1 MRSSRMPVWT
11 QLPDVSIADCPAVFA
26 SPFDPSAPH
35 PVAQRAA
42 QLLQASLQC
51 DAALHAT
58 LAQPGGGKMVGVLV
72 VADRNGRVGFLCGF
86 SGMLDGAWHREG
98 FVPPLFDAAAR
109 DAMWPAGQAA
119 LRAIEVRWRELSS
132 GAVVNHVREQLSA
145 IDTTRAAASE
155 ALRTRH
161 VHNRASRKAVREASA
176 CSPQTLHALE
186 QQSRADTAERRSFD
200 ATIDPARD
208 QLARQLRA
216 LDDER
221 LALQTQRADESR
233 GLMQQV
239 HDTYAIVNARGER
252 RRLRELFAP
261 GEPPAGAGDC
271 AGPKLFGYAFAHELR
286 PLAMAEFWWG
296 ASPATGDRHH
306 GRYYPSCRGK
316 CGPIVPFMLEGLA
329 SEAAPVFGIAT
340 GIAADEPRAV
350 FEDEWL
356 VIVDKPVGLLSV
368 PGRSGALRDC
378 AQTRLAA
385 RYPGATGPMVVH
397 RLDLDTSGLL
407 LIAKDAATHTA
418 LQRLFARR
426 EIDKRYIAWL
436 DGVVTL
442 DSGTIELPLRVDIDD
457 RPRQIVDAEHG
468 KSALTQWR
476 VVERTATRTKV
487 ELIPRTG
494 RTHQL
499 RVHAS
504 HPAGLGAA
512 IVGDRLYGTAS
523 ADQRL
528 LLHAE
533 SIAFIHPQTGKRL
546 DVSRVAPF

>member
-1 MRSSRMPVWT
+1 MPVWT
-11 QLPDVSIADCPAVFA
+11 ELEGVTIADCPAVFA
-26 SPFDPSAPH
+26 SPFDPAAPH

-42 QLLQASLQC
+42 SQLQASLRG
-51 DAALHAT
+51 DAALDAS
-58 LAQPGGGKMVGVLV
+58 LGQAGGGKMFGVLV
-72 VADRNGRVGFLCGF
+72 VADRDGRLGFLCGF
-86 SGMLDGAWHREG
+86 SGMLDGAWLRDG
-98 FVPPLFDAAAR
+98 FVPPLFDTIAR

-119 LRAIEVRWRELSS
+119 LRCLELRWREVSS
-132 GAVVNHVREQLSA
+132 GAVVVGLREQLA
-145 IDTTRAAASE
+145 GLDATRAAASE
-155 ALRTRH
+155 TLRARH
-161 VHNRASRKAVREASA
+161 IANRAERNAIRGAAPCSA
-176 CSPQTLHALE
+176 QTLHSLE

-200 ATIDPARD
+200 ATVDPVRETIA
-208 QLARQLRA
+208 AQLRA

-221 LALQTQRADESR
+221 ISLEKQRADESR

-239 HDTYAIVNARGER
+239 HDTYAIVNARGETR
-252 RRLRELFAP
+252 MLRALFAP

-271 AGPKLFGYAFAHELR
+271 AGPKLFGYAFAHQLR

-296 ASPATGDRHH
+296 APPATGDRHH

-316 CGPIVPFMLEGLA
+316 CGPIVPFMLEGLGA
-329 SEAAPVFGIAT
+329 TPAPVFGIAT
-340 GIAADEPRAV
+340 TIAADDPRAV

-368 PGRSGALRDC
+368 PGRSGALRDS

-385 RYPGATGPMVVH
+385 RYPNATGPMVVH

-436 DGVVTL
+436 DGVVTI
-442 DSGTIELPLRVDIDD
+442 DGGTIELPLRVDVDD
-457 RPRQIVDAEHG
+457 RPRQIVDAAHG
-468 KSALTQWR
+468 KTAITQWR
-476 VVERTATRTKV
+476 VIERTATRTKV
-487 ELIPRTG
+487 ELIPRSG

-504 HPAGLGAA
+504 HPGGIGAA
-512 IVGDRLYGTAS
+512 IVGDRLYGTAD
-523 ADQRL
+523 AEQRL

-533 SIAFIHPQTGKRL
+533 NIGFIHPHTGKRI
-546 DVSRVAPF
+546 DVSRAAPF